1 MRHLL
6 QNWSLQNL
14 RRPKCCVVFCV
25 MYSVSCRRLSTTC
38 PRRREGLRDNS
49 LSSSFFENISSAEPL
64 CGPRREGFESAR
76 LIQFGVSAR
85 RRFRRRIDQIRK
97 NSVSRAL
104 ALSTTIFVVSGHRRD
119 EFEARRLTPNGGTSS
134 TRQNRE
140 GRSYAF
146 RCELDGLR
154 AVQKF
159 RPGVLPEGVV
169 AYFVTSA
176 DRDKAGGIPVTI
188 RHGAG
193 KM

>member
-1 MRHLL
+1 MRLLL

-14 RRPKCCVVFCV
+14 RRPKRCVVFCV

-49 LSSSFFENISSAEPL
+49 LSSSFFENISSGDAPN
-64 CGPRREGFESAR
+64 GPDREGFESER
-76 LIQFGVSAR
+76 FIEFSAGIR
-85 RRFRRRIDQIRK
+85 REFRRRNDQIRK

-119 EFEARRLTPNGGTSS
+119 ELGARRLNPNGGTSS
-134 TRQNRE
+134 ARQNRE
-140 GRSYAF
+140 GQSYAF
-146 RCELDGLR
+146 RCEWDGLR

-159 RPGVLPEGVV
+159 YSGVLPEGVV
-169 AYFVTSA
+169 ACLVTSA
-176 DRDKAGGIPVTI
+176 DRDKAGGVPVATS
-188 RHGAG
+188 HGTG